1 MHAPVSV
8 AASMMHSG
16 LRSATTSSTSART
29 TRPSASVL
37 WISIVVPLRAVTTS
51 PSLYALPP
59 VMFSTSPTAAT
70 TCTGIFSAAIAA
82 MALSAAAAPAISHFM
97 ASIPSGVFR
106 DRPPESKVT
115 PLPTIAALGEV
126 LSHPGPL

>member
-8 AASMMHSG
+8 AASMMQPG
-16 LRSATTSSTSART
+16 LRSATMSSTSART

-70 TCTGIFSAAIAA
+70 TCIGIFSAAIDA

-97 ASIPSGVFR
+97 ASIPSEVFR
-106 DRPPESKVT
+106 ERPPESKVT
-115 PLPTIAALGEV
+115 PFPTKATSGSVSL
-126 LSHPGPL
+126 HPGPL